1 MKGFFHCESGDEPG
15 YCRSVEDDLRRGS
28 HLSPSLYRLVRY
40 EDLIKEPVTVMRDLY
55 QFIGVNVTEI
65 MIQKIEQHFHAENI
79 SRPIRQVNI
88 KEWVEFKSTQ
98 LRKKL

>member
-1 MKGFFHCESGDEPG
+1 M
-15 YCRSVEDDLRRGS
+15 EDDLRRGS

-65 MIQKIEQHFHAENI
+65 MVQKIEQHFHAENI